1 MQKVAHYW
9 KRQAADG
16 KQFIQPPREVCPST
30 RRLHPALLG
39 KTHTVAKRLK
49 SYGRAFGN
57 QQLHAKT
64 HR

>member
-1 MQKVAHYW
+1 MQKVALNW

-16 KQFIQPPREVCPST
+16 KQFIQVPCEVSPST
-30 RRLHPALLG
+30 RRSHPALLG

-49 SYGRAFGN
+49 SYGRAFCN